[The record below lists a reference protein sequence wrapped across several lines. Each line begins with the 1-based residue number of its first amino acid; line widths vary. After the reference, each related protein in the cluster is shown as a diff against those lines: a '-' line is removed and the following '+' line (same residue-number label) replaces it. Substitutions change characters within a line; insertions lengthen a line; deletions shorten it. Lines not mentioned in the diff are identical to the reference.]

1 MRVAVYHNNRDIR
14 LDERP
19 RPQVGPGELLLSVRA
34 SGICGSDV
42 MEWYRVPKAPLVLG
56 HEVAGVVEEIGPD
69 VTRFRPGDRIVATHH
84 IPCLDCRYCKTDRQ
98 SVCETLLG
106 TNFEPGGF
114 SELVRLPA
122 PHVERGTFLLP
133 DDVSFAAGSF
143 VEPLACVLRAQRLA
157 GVQEG
162 DAVVVLGSGISGILQ
177 IQAARAAGAATII
190 ATDPSKFRRA
200 AALRFGADLAL
211 EPEMNVRAELER
223 LVGRLAERVILCTG
237 ARPAFD
243 QALELVD
250 RGGVIVFFAPLAPD
264 ELLPLPVNRLWRS
277 CVTLLSSYAGPPA
290 EMRQA
295 LDMIATGRID
305 VESMVTHRLPLALTQ
320 EGFRLMTEAQEAL
333 KVIVEPHN

>member
-1 MRVAVYHNNRDIR
+1 M
-14 LDERP
+14 
-19 RPQVGPGELLLSVRA
+19 
-34 SGICGSDV
+34 
-42 MEWYRVPKAPLVLG
+42 
-56 HEVAGVVEEIGPD
+56 
-69 VTRFRPGDRIVATHH
+69 
-84 IPCLDCRYCKTDRQ
+84 
-98 SVCETLLG
+98 
-106 TNFEPGGF
+106 
-114 SELVRLPA
+114 
-122 PHVERGTFLLP
+122 
-133 DDVSFAAGSF
+133 
-143 VEPLACVLRAQRLA
+143 LRAQRLA